1 VIHIGSLFENVKE
14 SVTARDAAE
23 RYGLKLTRNGM
34 ACCPF
39 HPDRHPSMKVD
50 ERYYCF
56 GCGETGDAID
66 LTAHLLGLRP
76 KEAALQLAAD
86 FRIPV
91 ESDSIRK
98 KLRRKPIPNRPD
110 PREEE
115 RRCFRVLNDYCQ
127 RLAEWEEDY
136 RPGSPEEE
144 WHPLFA
150 EALRQREYMEY
161 LIEKLIQAAPQE
173 RQAMVEQLKGRVNE
187 LEQRFRGWSEYD
199 GQ

>member
-1 VIHIGSLFENVKE
+1 MGNLFETVKE

-50 ERYYCF
+50 ERY
-56 GCGETGDAID
+56 
-66 LTAHLLGLRP
+66 
-76 KEAALQLAAD
+76 
-86 FRIPV
+86 
-91 ESDSIRK
+91 
-98 KLRRKPIPNRPD
+98 
-110 PREEE
+110 
-115 RRCFRVLNDYCQ
+115 YCQ